1 MKAIVFAL
9 FFGVVLQ
16 GCTTLKPDGRGLVNS
31 SVSKK
36 LNAST
41 VLLSGD
47 RTIIY
52 LEEVDDGINLDSIDV
67 SDGGELIW
75 SRKTRDNVW
84 FVSLV
89 DVDKHLSA
97 LRKASEWSVLAAAE
111 AEKVRARAG
120 NAFTYNIEKDIGT
133 AGSGLYGT
141 TYRFVVTSG
150 VPQVYIRTGN
160 GLISLRQDEIDRAVK
175 EIQLFKV
182 DRLTYREDPRSLKD
196 NSIYK

>member
-1 MKAIVFAL
+1 MKTIVFAL
-9 FFGVVLQ
+9 LFGVVLQ

-36 LNAST
+36 LTAST

-52 LEEVDDGINLDSIDV
+52 REEVDDGINLDSIDV
-67 SDGGELIW
+67 SDSGELIW

-84 FVSLV
+84 FVSVV

-97 LRKASEWSVLAAAE
+97 LRKASEWSVLAVAE
-111 AEKVRARAG
+111 AEKVRARSG
-120 NAFTYNIEKDIGT
+120 NAFTYNIEKDIGG
-133 AGSGLYGT
+133 AGSGLYRT